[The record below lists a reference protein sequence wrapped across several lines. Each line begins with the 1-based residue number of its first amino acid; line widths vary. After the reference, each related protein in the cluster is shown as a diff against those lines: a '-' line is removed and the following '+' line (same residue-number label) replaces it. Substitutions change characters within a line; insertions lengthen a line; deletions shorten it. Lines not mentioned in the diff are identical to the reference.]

1 MNNYLY
7 NIYTIFQTYRQKYEN
22 NEHKEASLT
31 EGLALTFYKGGFNI
45 MTVHNCIL
53 LIWMNAK

>member
-45 MTVHNCIL
+45 MTIL
-53 LIWMNAK
+53 NFISLL